1 MSLACPVI
9 LVPGIT
15 ATSLRDEYALPAETL
30 WSMSILSTTKEY
42 ERIALHPD
50 DLRYETIE
58 PARVVADQVLEVA
71 YKELIE
77 ELRHNL
83 SEDPERSVPV
93 YAFAYDWR
101 MPLEISEAR
110 LVRFMDE
117 VIARTKLL
125 RHYQND
131 PWIKNPRVNLVGHS
145 MGGLLITDCLAR
157 YVEHFR
163 ERRDWRGLVD
173 LLEFAYDNARSA
185 ELQRD
190 YAVLA
195 EAAGVVASP
204 QIRNLGTLGGNICQ
218 DVWCWYLQDGFSCW
232 KSGGKFCDL
241 AGGDSRYYG
250 SVMGGHLCL
259 SNHPSDTAV
268 ALAAL
273 DARVHIVS
281 PKGGREISISDF
293 LCGHNWVGGRLQSHT
308 LGLDEIVTEIEVP
321 FRPTHST
328 YAKFALRKSW
338 DFAIASV
345 AVSAVIRDRVC
356 EDLRIVLGGVATFP
370 YRSHEA
376 ERLLR
381 DREIDKASAGAGAE
395 AALENARPLKMNG
408 YKVELSKTLV
418 RRALL
423 SLGSV
428 Q

>member
-1 MSLACPVI
+1 LINFKHINAVSTEDAVAALGRYGEAARVLAGGQDLLFRIKKYIVQPECVI
-9 LVPGIT
+9 NLKTIPG
-15 ATSLRDEYALPAETL
+15 
-30 WSMSILSTTKEY
+30 LSTIRWSPEKNL
-42 ERIALHPD
+42 RVGAL
-50 DLRYETIE
+50 TT
-58 PARVVADQVLEVA
+58 
-71 YKELIE
+71 
-77 ELRHNL
+77 L
-83 SEDPERSVPV
+83 S
-93 YAFAYDWR
+93 A
-101 MPLEISEAR
+101 L
-110 LVRFMDE
+110 
-117 VIARTKLL
+117 
-125 RHYQND
+125 
-131 PWIKNPRVNLVGHS
+131 
-145 MGGLLITDCLAR
+145 
-157 YVEHFR
+157 
-163 ERRDWRGLVD
+163 
-173 LLEFAYDNARSA
+173 ARSA

-218 DVWCWYLQDGFSCW
+218 DVWCWYLQGGFSCW

-273 DARVHIVS
+273 DAKLHVVS
-281 PKGGREISISDF
+281 PKGGRVAPISDF

-423 SLGSV
+423 SLAGEKDSH
-428 Q
+428 

>member
-1 MSLACPVI
+1 LINFKHIDAAS
-9 LVPGIT
+9 
-15 ATSLRDEYALPAETL
+15 AEDAVAGL
-30 WSMSILSTTKEY
+30 G
-42 ERIALHPD
+42 
-50 DLRYETIE
+50 RYGEG
-58 PARVVADQVLEVA
+58 ARVLA
-71 YKELIE
+71 
-77 ELRHNL
+77 
-83 SEDPERSVPV
+83 
-93 YAFAYDWR
+93 
-101 MPLEISEAR
+101 
-110 LVRFMDE
+110 
-117 VIARTKLL
+117 
-125 RHYQND
+125 
-131 PWIKNPRVNLVGHS
+131 
-145 MGGLLITDCLAR
+145 GGQ
-157 YVEHFR
+157 
-163 ERRDWRGLVD
+163 D
-173 LLEFAYDNARSA
+173 LLFRIKKYIVQPECVINLKTIPGMNTIRSKTDENLRIGALTTLSALARSA
-185 ELQRD
+185 ELQRN

-195 EAAGVVASP
+195 QAAGVVASP

-321 FRPTHST
+321 FCPTHST
-328 YAKFALRKSW
+328 YVKFALRKSW

-345 AVSAVIRDRVC
+345 AVSAVIRERVC
-356 EDLRIVLGGVATFP
+356 QDLRVVLGGVATFP

-376 ERLLR
+376 EELLR
-381 DREIDKASAGAGAE
+381 NREIDDASAGAAAE
-395 AALENARPLKMNG
+395 TALQNAKPLKMNG

-423 SLGSV
+423 SLNGEKTN
-428 Q
+428 